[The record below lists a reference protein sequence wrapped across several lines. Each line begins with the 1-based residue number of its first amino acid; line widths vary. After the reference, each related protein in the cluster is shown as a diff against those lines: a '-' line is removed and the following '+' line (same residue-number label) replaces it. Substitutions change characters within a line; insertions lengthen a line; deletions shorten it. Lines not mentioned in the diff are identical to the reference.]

1 MKISIKLDQS
11 VNRCRPFIIT
21 PRWIVRRGANGYRLT
36 IKEIT
41 KTIKVMDGDL
51 GEKRLCHAFNP
62 RPLGMTGLIAT
73 IDANHAGDAPR
84 HTLVEHVAQSA
95 LSLKKAKV
103 FRHHHRTARIL
114 GALDNGRRFLQIAGE
129 RLLDHHGEPRVERL
143 QRVLRLEERWTGDQH
158 RGCLSPR

>member
-62 RPLGMTGLIAT
+62 RSLGMTGLIAT
-73 IDANHAGDAPR
+73 IDANHAGDASR
-84 HTLVEHVAQSA
+84 HTLVEHVAKST

-103 FRHHHRTARIL
+103 FRHQHRTVD
-114 GALDNGRRFLQIAGE
+114 GPGTVDDVQRFAQIASE
-129 RLLDHHGEPRVERL
+129 RLFYHHSQTRVERL
-143 QRVLRLEERWTGDQH
+143 QRVLRVEKRWTGDQH
-158 RGCLSPR
+158 RVCPSPR